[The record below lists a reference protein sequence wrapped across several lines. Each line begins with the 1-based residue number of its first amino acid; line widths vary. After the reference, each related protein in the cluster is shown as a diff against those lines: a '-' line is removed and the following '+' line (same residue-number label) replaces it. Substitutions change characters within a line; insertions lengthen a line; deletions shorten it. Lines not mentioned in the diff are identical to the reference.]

1 MAASNDS
8 STVSPPTR
16 TKQSDSLEA
25 LQAQSGIRSEDAQRG
40 ATRHH
45 HQAQTEVRLRPTPTE
60 LRRVTIASCIIST
73 LAALASIAA
82 WRWWSRTKDEAGARQ
97 IAEKQSKDR
106 MYLLDNVKVVG
117 SFLVLYGHLC
127 YFNDF
132 HAAESKTWLAG
143 ADLAIVN
150 CWFSPIKMPT
160 ICFVSG
166 VCSQSPINP
175 ARFRRYLQGLVVP
188 WILISRF
195 ALPLLH
201 ALVDQRIK
209 SGTWDWDDLL
219 MHLRAIVTLQNHG
232 NIWYLEALICWRA
245 IAFFIWSY
253 LPPPVVFV
261 SSLMASCAAG
271 YVEITCP
278 GGLLTLNHMFGF
290 IGYFMMGYIL
300 PFQYMCSR
308 AERLEDSVVERL
320 SFWAPQHVAA
330 VGFRA
335 AAAAALLVMLTVF
348 NSQKF
353 MGGSLIVSD
362 GHGKYGATWQDGFLW
377 DMQRLDYYL
386 FWTHRLAT
394 IAMDTSA
401 MLIMVFFLCPRRQM
415 SLTWCGSYTL
425 YNYIL
430 HPTLLVIREKLFCLL
445 PLPVIYATPG
455 HILVLLLYIPLCLF
469 LLFICCCRITRFFF
483 SWAFE
488 PVWLNPVMDYLF
500 SSSVATKAGEGE
512 VAAGNAT
519 SHKADRS

>member
-73 LAALASIAA
+73 VAALASVSA
-82 WRWWSRTKDEAGARQ
+82 WLWWSRSKDEAGAQQMAERQ
-97 IAEKQSKDR
+97 GTNR
-106 MYLLDNVKVVG
+106 MCLLDNVKVVG
-117 SFLVLYGHLC
+117 SFLVVYGHFC
-127 YFNDF
+127 YFDDL
-132 HAAESKTWLAG
+132 HAADAGTWLSG
-143 ADLAIVN
+143 MNFREVN
-150 CWFSPIKMPT
+150 SWLSPIKMPA

-175 ARFRRYLQGLVVP
+175 TRFRRYIQFLVVP
-188 WILISRF
+188 SILISKF
-195 ALPLLH
+195 VSPLLINYIIIQPLDH
-201 ALVDQRIK
+201 
-209 SGTWDWDDLL
+209 GTCDWKRLL
-219 MHLRAIVTLQNHG
+219 HELSNVEMHHE
-232 NIWYLEALICWRA
+232 WYLEALICWRA

-300 PFQYMCSR
+300 PLQYMCSR
-308 AERLEDSVVERL
+308 AECLEDSVVERL
-320 SFWAPQHVAA
+320 SLLAPRHVAA
-330 VGFRA
+330 VVFRA
-335 AAAAALLVMLTVF
+335 AAATVLLVMLAVF
-348 NSQKF
+348 NPQTF
-353 MGGSLIVSD
+353 MGSVLSD
-362 GHGKYGATWQDGFLW
+362 GHGKYDTWIGFSE
-377 DMQRLDYYL
+377 DMQQIDYYL
-386 FWTHRLAT
+386 FWTRRLAT

-401 MLIMVFFLCPRRQM
+401 MLVMVFFVCPRGQT
-415 SLTWCGSYTL
+415 LVTWCGSYTL

-430 HPTLLVIREKLFCLL
+430 HYALLDIKDKLLSL
-445 PLPVIYATPG
+445 VPLPIIRATAG
-455 HILVLLLYIPLCLF
+455 HMMILLLYIPIVLF
-469 LLFICCCRITRFFF
+469 VMSVCCCRITRFLLG
-483 SWAFE
+483 WAFE
-488 PVWLNPVMDYLF
+488 PKWLDPIVDYLF
-500 SSSVATKAGEGE
+500 TRCTKQAQHG
-512 VAAGNAT
+512 
-519 SHKADRS
+519 

>member
-73 LAALASIAA
+73 VAALASVSA
-82 WRWWSRTKDEAGARQ
+82 WLWWSRSKDEAGAQQMAERQ
-97 IAEKQSKDR
+97 GTNR
-106 MYLLDNVKVVG
+106 MCLLDNVKVVG
-117 SFLVLYGHLC
+117 SFLVVYGHFC
-127 YFNDF
+127 YFDDL
-132 HAAESKTWLAG
+132 HAADAGTWLSG
-143 ADLAIVN
+143 MNFREVN
-150 CWFSPIKMPT
+150 SWLSPIKMPA

-175 ARFRRYLQGLVVP
+175 TRFRRYIQFLVVP
-188 WILISRF
+188 SILISKF
-195 ALPLLH
+195 VSPLLINYIIIQPLDH
-201 ALVDQRIK
+201 
-209 SGTWDWDDLL
+209 GTCDWKRLL
-219 MHLRAIVTLQNHG
+219 HELSNVEMHHE
-232 NIWYLEALICWRA
+232 WYLEALICWRA

>member
-300 PFQYMCSR
+300 PLQYMCSR
-308 AERLEDSVVERL
+308 AECLEDSVVERL
-320 SFWAPQHVAA
+320 SLLAPRHVAA
-330 VGFRA
+330 VVFRA
-335 AAAAALLVMLTVF
+335 AAATVLLVMLAVF
-348 NSQKF
+348 NPQTF
-353 MGGSLIVSD
+353 MGSVLSD
-362 GHGKYGATWQDGFLW
+362 GHGKYDTWIGFSE
-377 DMQRLDYYL
+377 DMQQIDYYL
-386 FWTHRLAT
+386 FWTRRLAT

-401 MLIMVFFLCPRRQM
+401 MLVMVFFVCPRGQT
-415 SLTWCGSYTL
+415 LVTWCGSYTL

-430 HPTLLVIREKLFCLL
+430 HYALLDIKDKLLSL
-445 PLPVIYATPG
+445 VPLPIIRATAG
-455 HILVLLLYIPLCLF
+455 HMMILLLYIPIVLF
-469 LLFICCCRITRFFF
+469 VMSVCCCRITRFLLG
-483 SWAFE
+483 WAFE
-488 PVWLNPVMDYLF
+488 PKWLDPIVDYLF
-500 SSSVATKAGEGE
+500 TRCTKQAQHG
-512 VAAGNAT
+512 
-519 SHKADRS
+519 